1 MLVLLYYV
9 ASSNR
14 VGIVH
19 ESSVSTWLLAACSA
33 ASSLLTTCAAP
44 KYSLHRQFLNS
55 VRDNKKEG
63 EGGQTVCSTWMYP
76 SWLTP
81 SVLNPSRYR
90 PSFRTAVVLW
100 TLGSITPSLRSMLL
114 ALALFYTI
122 ICGRIQGPEPMIVTA
137 HPHHARI
144 QHLPLAAHC
153 YHSVLVSTV
162 LC

>member
-19 ESSVSTWLLAACSA
+19 EWIVTLNLIVGGLLGGTFSSASDDLRRTKVLSSSA
-33 ASSLLTTCAAP
+33 I
-44 KYSLHRQFLNS
+44 
-55 VRDNKKEG
+55 KKEG

-114 ALALFYTI
+114 ALAFFYTI

-153 YHSVLVSTV
+153 YLSVLVSTV